1 MMLHTITLQLPE
13 NIYLRLRQA
22 AHATKQSL
30 NDIILRAVE
39 MGSPPDVEDVPAE
52 YRADL
57 IGLDHLDDNALWNI
71 VRNVRQEADFSGY
84 DELLDKNRDGTVSGE
99 ERRRLAELRAESDRF
114 MLRKAHA
121 AALLRWRGHKML
133 PVQ

>member
-1 MMLHTITLQLPE
+1 MLHTITLQLPE

-57 IGLDHLDDNALWNI
+57 IGLDYLDDNALWNI
-71 VRNVRQEADFSGY
+71 LRNVRQEADFSEY

-99 ERRRLAELRAESDRF
+99 ELRRLAELRAESDRF

-121 AALLRWRGHKML
+121 AALLRWRGHKMI